1 MSIMRSVLL
10 AGAENVW
17 LRERAMRTPFVRRS
31 VSRFMPGE
39 TMDDA
44 LAASRRLLAEQ
55 GTGTILTHLGENLSS
70 LSEAE
75 AVTGHYLDLL
85 DRVDRERLNVQVS
98 VKLTQLG
105 LDHGIEDC
113 HRNLAAL
120 VDRAAALGNM
130 IWIDMEST
138 KYVDPTLALFRRV
151 RARSAHTGVCLQS
164 YLRRT
169 ASDLETLLP
178 LAPAIRLV
186 KGAYR
191 EPPELAFPRK
201 ADVDENYFRLA
212 SRLFDAAVAPGTF
225 LAIGTHDAALVDRLR
240 AVAASKGAGPE
251 RYEFEMLYGIQRPLQ
266 GRLVRHGLPLRVLIS
281 YGEFWFPWYMRRL
294 AERPANVL
302 FVAKSLFAR

>member
-10 AGAENVW
+10 AGAESVW
-17 LRERAMRTPFVRRS
+17 LREKAMRYPFVRRS

-39 TMDDA
+39 SMEEA
-44 LAASRRLLAEQ
+44 LEACRRQQYER

-70 LSEAE
+70 LQEAE
-75 AVTGHYLDLL
+75 AVAAHYLQLIDAVAERGL
-85 DRVDRERLNVQVS
+85 DTQVS

-105 LDHGIEDC
+105 LDLGVEEC
-113 HRNLAAL
+113 FGYLMRL
-120 VDRAAALGNM
+120 VERAEARGNV

-138 KYVDPTLALFRRV
+138 KYVDRTLDLFKRV
-151 RARSAHTGVCLQS
+151 RARSARTGLCLQA
-164 YLRRT
+164 YLHRT
-169 ASDLETLLP
+169 AADLESLLP

-191 EPPELAFPRK
+191 EPPELAFPKK

-212 SRLFDAAVAPGTF
+212 SRMLQPDVPAGTF
-225 LAIGTHDAALVDRLR
+225 LGIGTHDSALIQRLR
-240 AVAASKGAGPE
+240 GVAKDRAVSRE

-266 GRLVRHGLPLRVLIS
+266 ASLVKDREPLRVLIS

-302 FVAKSLFAR
+302 FVAKSMFGG

>member
-10 AGAENVW
+10 AGAENAW
-17 LRERAMRTPFVRRS
+17 LREHAMRTPFVRRS

-70 LSEAE
+70 LAEAE
-75 AVTGHYLDLL
+75 AVTAHYLELL
-85 DRVDRERLNVQVS
+85 DRVQREKLNVQVS

-113 HRNLAAL
+113 YRNLATL
-120 VDRAAALGNM
+120 VDRADALGNM
-130 IWIDMEST
+130 VWIDMEST

-151 RARSAHTGVCLQS
+151 RERSGRTGVCLQS

-169 ASDLETLLP
+169 AADLEALLP
-178 LAPAIRLV
+178 LAASIRLV

-191 EPPELAFPRK
+191 EPPELAFPHK

-212 SRLFDAAVAPGTF
+212 CRFFDPGIAPGTF
-225 LAIGTHDAALVDRLR
+225 LGIGTHDAVLVDRLR
-240 AVAASKGAGPE
+240 AVAASNGAGAD

-266 GRLVRHGLPLRVLIS
+266 ARLTRDGVPLRVLIS